1 MFREMRRKKQQL
13 PAEETLAIIAEATC
27 AVVGVIGDDGYP
39 YTFPISHAYDAEAG
53 KLYFH
58 SARAGHKIDAICR
71 EPKVSFSVIGR
82 DDVVP
87 AEYTTRFKSAQ
98 GFGRAYIVEDEAE
111 RLHAFKLLAEKYCR
125 PALNRFDEVMK
136 NEAPQAVIV
145 AVAVEHLTG
154 KEAIELT
161 QQR

>member
-13 PAEETLAIIAEATC
+13 PAEETLAIIDEATC

-82 DDVVP
+82 DDVAP
-87 AEYTTRFKSAQ
+87 AEYTTYFRSAI
-98 GFGRAYIVEDEAE
+98 GFGRAYFVEDETE

>member
-13 PAEETLAIIAEATC
+13 SPEETIALIDRATC
-27 AVVGVIGDDGYP
+27 AVIGVSGDDGYP

-58 SARAGHKIDAICR
+58 SARGGHKIDAITK
-71 EPKVSFSVIGR
+71 EAKVSFCVVDK
-82 DDVVP
+82 DDVAP
-87 AEYTTRFKSAQ
+87 AEYTTYFRSAI
-98 GFGRAYIVEDEAE
+98 GFGRAYIVEDETE
-111 RLHAFKLLAEKYCR
+111 RRHAFKLLAEKFCR

-145 AVAVEHLTG
+145 AIEVEHLTG